1 MVCTATVD
9 RSHHAALQQEHS
21 LLLRQ
26 LAGLQRRVSEQ
37 LGACASPLMALDGE
51 VLRLRAQL
59 MVARTG
65 VLWGLGVES
74 LAWTAASRARAPLR
88 PVPVRAAMQE
98 AAAVIC
104 QTGCVGHAHPWL
116 EADGQCRRSGQACG
130 RLGEG
135 EGGEAR
141 SR

>member
-1 MVCTATVD
+1 MARMDAVD
-9 RSHHAALQQEHS
+9 RPYHAALQQEHGV
-21 LLLRQ
+21 LLRQ

-37 LGACASPLMALDGE
+37 LMALDEE
-51 VLRLRAQL
+51 VLHLRAQL

-65 VLWGLGVES
+65 VLWGLGGES
-74 LAWTAASRARAPLR
+74 LVWTAVPRARAPHR
-88 PVPVRAAMQE
+88 PAPLLAPMKE

-116 EADGQCRRSGQACG
+116 EADGQCRRSGQVCA

-135 EGGEAR
+135 EREGNETR
-141 SR
+141 SG